1 MVIVKGVTMTAIMKI
16 VKLLECDKPVL
27 VDQFTSE
34 YRKALLKNVSSKE
47 IESCKILVERY
58 IDKYLSPYIIMHKIY
73 SYKFLESIIVEFL
86 LKPVE
91 TANIMEYHLYIEKDN
106 CKLERIR

>member
-1 MVIVKGVTMTAIMKI
+1 MTAVMKI
-16 VKLLECDKPVL
+16 VKLLEGDKPVL
-27 VDQFTSE
+27 VNQFTSE

-47 IESCKILVERY
+47 VESCKILVEEY
-58 IDKYLSPYIIMHKIY
+58 IKKYLAPYIIMHKIY

-91 TANIMEYHLYIEKDN
+91 TANIMEYHLNIGKDD
-106 CKLERIR
+106 CTLERIR